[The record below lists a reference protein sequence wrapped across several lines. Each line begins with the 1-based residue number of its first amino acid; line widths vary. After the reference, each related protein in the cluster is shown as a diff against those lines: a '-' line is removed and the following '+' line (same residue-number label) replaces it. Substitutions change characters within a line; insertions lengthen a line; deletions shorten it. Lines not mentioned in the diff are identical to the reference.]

1 MSDPTDPA
9 NETFAAMLH
18 HRAHTLEPGDPLM
31 PPIAPASLYHLPG
44 EPAEHPQADQY
55 GRWTNP
61 TWSALEQA
69 LATLEGASCI
79 ALPSGMAAIA
89 SVVMGFAR
97 PGDRI
102 LMPTDGYMATRV
114 LVDTYLATSGV
125 EIVYCPQM
133 EMEARDFDGFAMVF
147 IETPTNPEL
156 HVVDIA
162 ALAAKAKS
170 AGALLVADNTTATCL
185 GQRPLDLGADIV
197 VASDTKALNGHSD
210 VLMGHVATRDEEIA
224 ERIRTWRKL
233 VGAVPG
239 HFEAWLAYRGL
250 KTFDVRFERMCN
262 NAAAL
267 AERFE
272 AHRALANVAYP
283 GLSSHA
289 GHEIATRQMRRFG
302 SVISMTFDSAAK
314 AEAFI
319 EAAQYIVPSTSFGG
333 VHTTAER
340 RARWGDAVPEGFLR
354 LSVGCEP
361 LDALWTDIERALG
374 T

>member
-1 MSDPTDPA
+1 
-9 NETFAAMLH
+9 MLH
-18 HRAHTLEPGDPLM
+18 HRANALEPGDPLM
-31 PPIAPASLYHLPG
+31 PPIAPASLYYLPG
-44 EPAEHPQADQY
+44 EPDAAHQY

-61 TWSALEQA
+61 TWSALEDA
-69 LATLEGASCI
+69 LGTLEAAHCI

-89 SVVMGFAR
+89 SVVMSLTR

-114 LVDTYLATSGV
+114 LADSYLATGGV
-125 EIVYCPQM
+125 EVEYCPQL
-133 EMEARDFDGFAMVF
+133 EMEGRDFTGLKLVF

-156 HVVDIA
+156 HVADIA
-162 ALAAKAKS
+162 ALAAKAKA

-210 VLMGHVATRDEEIA
+210 VLMGHVAVREVELA
-224 ERIRTWRKL
+224 EQVRTWRKL
-233 VGAVPG
+233 VGAIPG

-262 NAAAL
+262 NAQAL

-272 AHRALANVAYP
+272 AHPAISDVSYP
-283 GLSSHA
+283 GLASHP
-289 GHEIATRQMRRFG
+289 GHALARRQMRRFG
-302 SVISMTFDSAAK
+302 SVISMTFAS
-314 AEAFI
+314 AEAAESFI
-319 EAAQYIVPSTSFGG
+319 AAARYIVPSTSFGG

-340 RARWGDAVPEGFLR
+340 RARWGDRVAPGFLR

-361 LDALWTDIERALG
+361 FDALWADIEQALDSV
-374 T
+374 

>member
-1 MSDPTDPA
+1 MTDPTD
-9 NETFAAMLH
+9 ETFANMLH
-18 HRAHTLEPGDPLM
+18 HRAHTLEPGEPLM
-31 PPIAPASLYHLPG
+31 PPIAPASLYYLPG
-44 EPAEHPQADQY
+44 EPAAEHQY

-61 TWSALEQA
+61 TWSALEEA
-69 LATLEGASCI
+69 LGTLEAATCV
-79 ALPSGMAAIA
+79 AFPSGMAAIA
-89 SVVMGFAR
+89 SVVMSFAK

-114 LVDTYLATSGV
+114 LADTYLATSGV
-125 EIVYCPQM
+125 EVEYCPQL
-133 EMEARDFDGFAMVF
+133 EMEARDFDGLKMVF

-156 HVVDIA
+156 HVVDIE
-162 ALAAKAKS
+162 ALAAKAKA

-210 VLMGHVATRDEEIA
+210 VLMGHVATRDEDKA
-224 ERIRTWRKL
+224 EQIRTWRKL
-233 VGAVPG
+233 VGAIPG

-262 NAAAL
+262 NAGAL

-272 AHRALANVAYP
+272 AHPAVSNVSYP
-283 GLSSHA
+283 GLASHA
-289 GHEIATRQMRRFG
+289 GHEIAKRQMHRFG
-302 SVISMTFDSAAK
+302 SVISMSFESAEKADTFIQAAK
-314 AEAFI
+314 
-319 EAAQYIVPSTSFGG
+319 YIVPSTSFGG

-340 RARWGDAVPEGFLR
+340 RARWGDAVPEGFVR

-361 LDALWTDIERALG
+361 LDALWADIEQALSA
-374 T
+374 

>member
-1 MSDPTDPA
+1 MIDPTD
-9 NETFAAMLH
+9 ETFAAMLH
-18 HRAHTLEPGDPLM
+18 HRAQSLEPGDPLM

-44 EPAEHPQADQY
+44 EPTAEHQY

-61 TWSALEQA
+61 TWSALEDA
-69 LATLEGASCI
+69 LGTLEAAQCV
-79 ALPSGMAAIA
+79 AFPSGMAAIA
-89 SVVMGFAR
+89 SVVMSFAK

-114 LVDTYLATSGV
+114 LADTYLSRSGV
-125 EIVYCPQM
+125 EVEYCPQL
-133 EMEARDFDGFAMVF
+133 EMEARDFDGLTLVF

-156 HVVDIA
+156 HVVDIE
-162 ALAAKAKS
+162 ALAAKAKA

-185 GQRPLDLGADIV
+185 GQRPLDLGADMV

-210 VLMGHVATRDEEIA
+210 VLMGHVATRDEEAA
-224 ERIRTWRKL
+224 EQIRTWRKL
-233 VGAVPG
+233 VGAIPG

-262 NAAAL
+262 SAGAL
-267 AERFE
+267 AQRLKEHG
-272 AHRALANVAYP
+272 AVSHVSYP
-283 GLSSHA
+283 GLTSHP
-289 GHEIATRQMRRFG
+289 GHAIAKRQMRTFG
-302 SVISMTFDSAAK
+302 SVVSLTFESAEKAESFIAAAK
-314 AEAFI
+314 
-319 EAAQYIVPSTSFGG
+319 YIVPSTSFGG

-361 LDALWTDIERALG
+361 LDALWADIERALG
-374 T
+374 AL

>member
-1 MSDPTDPA
+1 MTDPTD
-9 NETFAAMLH
+9 ETFAKMLH
-18 HRAHTLEPGDPLM
+18 HRAQGLEPGDPLM

-44 EPAEHPQADQY
+44 EPDAEHQY

-61 TWSALEQA
+61 TWSALEDA
-69 LATLEGASCI
+69 LGTLEAAHCVSF
-79 ALPSGMAAIA
+79 PSGMAAIA
-89 SVVMGFAR
+89 SVVMSATK

-114 LVDTYLATSGV
+114 LADTYLAPGGV
-125 EIVYCPQM
+125 EVEYCAQL
-133 EMEARDFDGFAMVF
+133 EMECRDFAGFKLVF

-162 ALAAKAKS
+162 ALATKAKA

-210 VLMGHVATRDEEIA
+210 VLMGHVATRDEDMA
-224 ERIRTWRKL
+224 EQIRTWRKL
-233 VGAVPG
+233 VGAIPG

-272 AHRALANVAYP
+272 LHDAVTNVSYP
-283 GLSSHA
+283 GLASHA
-289 GHEIATRQMRRFG
+289 GHEVAKKQMRLFG
-302 SVISMTFDSAAK
+302 SVISMTFESAEK

-361 LDALWTDIERALG
+361 IDALWTDIERALASVR
-374 T
+374 

>member
-1 MSDPTDPA
+1 MSDPIDPTD
-9 NETFAAMLH
+9 ETFAAMLH
-18 HRAHTLEPGDPLM
+18 HRAGTLEPGDPLL

-44 EPAEHPQADQY
+44 EPTAEHQY

-61 TWSALEQA
+61 TWSALEDA
-69 LATLEGASCI
+69 LSTLEAAPCV
-79 ALPSGMAAIA
+79 AFPSGMAAIA
-89 SVVMGFAR
+89 SVLMSFAK

-114 LVDTYLATSGV
+114 LADTYLTKSGV
-125 EIVYCPQM
+125 TVEYCPQRA
-133 EMEARDFDGFAMVF
+133 MEARDFDGFALVF

-156 HVVDIA
+156 HVVDIT
-162 ALAAKAKS
+162 ALAAKAKA
-170 AGALLVADNTTATCL
+170 AGARLVADNTTATCL

-210 VLMGHVATRDEEIA
+210 VLMGHVATRDADTA
-224 ERIRTWRKL
+224 ETIRTWRKL
-233 VGAVPG
+233 VGAIPG

-250 KTFDVRFERMCN
+250 KTFDVRFERMCS
-262 NAAAL
+262 NAAKL
-267 AERFE
+267 AELFE
-272 AHRALANVAYP
+272 AHTALSQVSYP
-283 GLSSHA
+283 GLASHP
-289 GHEIATRQMRRFG
+289 GHAVAKRQMRRFG
-302 SVISMTFDSAAK
+302 SVVSLTFESAAK

-319 EAAQYIVPSTSFGG
+319 DAAQYIVPSTSFGG

-361 LDALWTDIERALG
+361 YDALSADIEQALDAVS
-374 T
+374 

>member
-1 MSDPTDPA
+1 MTDPTD
-9 NETFAAMLH
+9 ETFAAMLH
-18 HRAHTLEPGDPLM
+18 HRAGGLEPGDPLM

-44 EPAEHPQADQY
+44 EPTAEHQY
-55 GRWTNP
+55 GRWSNP
-61 TWSALEQA
+61 TWTALEDA
-69 LATLEGASCI
+69 LGVLEGARCV
-79 ALPSGMAAIA
+79 AFPSGMAAIA
-89 SVVMGFAR
+89 SVVMSFTR

-114 LVDTYLATSGV
+114 LADTYLAPRGV
-125 EIVYCPQM
+125 EVDYCAQS
-133 EMEARDFDGFAMVF
+133 EMEERDFNGLTLVF

-156 HVVDIA
+156 HVVDIE
-162 ALAAKAKS
+162 ALAAKTKS

-210 VLMGHVATRDEEIA
+210 VLMGHVATRYEAMA
-224 ERIRTWRKL
+224 EQIRTWRKL
-233 VGAVPG
+233 VGAIPG

-262 NAAAL
+262 SAQAL
-267 AERFE
+267 AERLQ
-272 AHRALANVAYP
+272 AHSAVNHVSYP
-283 GLSSHA
+283 GLPSHPSHA
-289 GHEIATRQMRRFG
+289 IAKRQMRRFG
-302 SVISMTFDSAAK
+302 SVVSLTFEGADK

-319 EAAQYIVPSTSFGG
+319 QAAQYIVPSTSFGG

-340 RARWGDAVPEGFLR
+340 RARWGDAVPEGFVR

-361 LDALWTDIERALG
+361 FDALWADIEQALS
-374 T
+374 